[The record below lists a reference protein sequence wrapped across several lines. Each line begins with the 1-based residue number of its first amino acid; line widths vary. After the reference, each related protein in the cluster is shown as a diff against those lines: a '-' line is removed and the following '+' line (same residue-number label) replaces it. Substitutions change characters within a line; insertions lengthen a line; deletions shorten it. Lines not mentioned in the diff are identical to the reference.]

1 MNKKLLALLF
11 IAILAIVSVGGVY
24 AFDLGSM
31 LGDDSQDLDSQNSQ
45 KITIDG
51 IDFNIP
57 AEFEENTLNDSVQY
71 NETVDGIPYFS
82 SIKSYHKGNTSL
94 SMSVSENEDHEATDD
109 TARAVGGESET
120 INGIDGYLK
129 YYPPEKIEF
138 ENGNTTIVGTLSEYY
153 IFSYAQDGKLV
164 LVRTTD
170 KNIFSDV
177 LIG

>member
-1 MNKKLLALLF
+1 MNKKIFALLF
-11 IAILAIVSVGGVY
+11 IAILAIVSVGGAY
-24 AFDLGSM
+24 AFDLGGM
-31 LGDDSQDLDSQNSQ
+31 LGDGSQGADSQNSQ

-57 AEFEENTLNDSVQY
+57 SEFEEDTINDTTQY

-82 SIKSYHKGNTSL
+82 TIKNFHKGKTFITI
-94 SMSVSENEDHEATDD
+94 SVCENEDHEATDD

-129 YYPPEKIEF
+129 YHPPEKVEF
-138 ENGNTTIVGTLSEYY
+138 ENGNSTLVATLSEYY
-153 IFSYAQDGKLV
+153 TFSYAQDGKLV
-164 LVRTTD
+164 LIETGD
-170 KNIFSDV
+170 KNYLSDI